1 MMRWLVVTLVT
12 LLSVFMVATVVIAV
26 WQESIGWGWWWAIPL
41 GAVFVL
47 AVIGFRLVI
56 QRADERA
63 RLRDAELDLL
73 ETEGGR

>member
-1 MMRWLVVTLVT
+1 MRWLVVTLVT

>member
-1 MMRWLVVTLVT
+1 MRWLVVTLVT

-63 RLRDAELDLL
+63 RLRDAELDRL
-73 ETEGGR
+73 ETEGGQ